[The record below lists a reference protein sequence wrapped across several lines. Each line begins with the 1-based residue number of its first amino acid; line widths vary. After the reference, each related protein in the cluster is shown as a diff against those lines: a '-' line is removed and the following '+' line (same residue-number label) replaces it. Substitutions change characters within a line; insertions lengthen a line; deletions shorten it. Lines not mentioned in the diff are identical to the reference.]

1 MAANNVVRLKKK
13 IPKRARGLIA
23 LCFLDTLTVIRP
35 VTAVISQSIAI
46 AVKMQRISNV
56 QREDCA
62 LMEMKNMVFSLLI
75 LFQSTRG

>member
-1 MAANNVVRLKKK
+1 MANNVVRLKKK
-13 IPKRARGLIA
+13 IPTRVRGLIA
-23 LCFLDTLTVIRP
+23 LYSLDTLTVIRP

-62 LMEMKNMVFSLLI
+62 LMEMKNMVFYL
-75 LFQSTRG
+75 